1 MTVRHAKRVVHAL
14 EKARHIAIIVHG
26 NGEGHSNKY
35 QLLDGD
41 TPVTVS
47 ASKTVTRQSP
57 SEIQDGDT
65 AGTQT
70 VTQRVQ
76 DGDSPVTLT
85 IIEPSMN
92 HPCSDDAS
100 RKSIAND
107 SNHTGGGMDG
117 NKGKENDSWEDAAT
131 AARAQSTG
139 VWGDHKMSAFSILQ
153 KFHAESADLNTI
165 MDEWMA
171 VSKAKGWPT
180 TEEGLRRS
188 LALLEENGGNIPRRQ
203 IQGRPDSNN
212 HPPSLHT
219 MVGES
224 PRGRIRKRELDHHAT
239 QRLAVCT
246 ISGAVGAAKQGGGM
260 IAFPQ
265 LLEQLAKRQGV
276 DEQRELFI

>member
-1 MTVRHAKRVVHAL
+1 MSYKAVSRILAAKEPKGIPRLVLIVIAECANHAGVCWPSMATIAERAAITVRHAKRVVHAL

-85 IIEPSMN
+85 IIDPSMN

-131 AARAQSTG
+131 AARAQ
-139 VWGDHKMSAFSILQ
+139 
-153 KFHAESADLNTI
+153 
-165 MDEWMA
+165 
-171 VSKAKGWPT
+171 
-180 TEEGLRRS
+180 
-188 LALLEENGGNIPRRQ
+188 
-203 IQGRPDSNN
+203 
-212 HPPSLHT
+212 
-219 MVGES
+219 
-224 PRGRIRKRELDHHAT
+224 
-239 QRLAVCT
+239 LAVFRGT
-246 ISGAVGAAKQGGGM
+246 TK
-260 IAFPQ
+260 
-265 LLEQLAKRQGV
+265 
-276 DEQRELFI
+276 